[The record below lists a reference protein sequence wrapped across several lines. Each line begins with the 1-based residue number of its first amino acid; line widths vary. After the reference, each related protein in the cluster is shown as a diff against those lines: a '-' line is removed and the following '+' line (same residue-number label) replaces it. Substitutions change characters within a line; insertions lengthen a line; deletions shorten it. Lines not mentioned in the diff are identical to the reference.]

1 MFCKDCGKM
10 LPEGADICPNCGK
23 AQSESP
29 VQIVQRQDAAEPSVQ
44 IVQRQD
50 AAADP
55 SDRPS
60 FGYAFL
66 GFLLPVIGLILY
78 LVWKDD
84 TPLRA
89 RSCGRGAAVGFVIYF
104 LLVLVCI
111 ILVIV
116 GLFAFSEAMREGTRM
131 ALSALS
137 FMGV

>member
-1 MFCKDCGKM
+1 MFCKYCGKM

-29 VQIVQRQDAAEPSVQ
+29 VQIMQRQDV
-44 IVQRQD
+44 
-50 AAADP
+50 ADP

>member
-1 MFCKDCGKM
+1 MFCKYCGKM

-29 VQIVQRQDAAEPSVQ
+29 VQIVQRQDV
-44 IVQRQD
+44 
-50 AAADP
+50 ADP
-55 SDRPS
+55 NDRPN

-78 LVWKDD
+78 LVWKDDD

-111 ILVIV
+111 ILLIV

>member
-1 MFCKDCGKM
+1 MFCKYCGKM

-29 VQIVQRQDAAEPSVQ
+29 VQIVQRQDV
-44 IVQRQD
+44 
-50 AAADP
+50 ADP

-104 LLVLVCI
+104 LLVLVTCHLLNNQKI
-111 ILVIV
+111 TKM
-116 GLFAFSEAMREGTRM
+116 F
-131 ALSALS
+131 
-137 FMGV
+137 

>member
-1 MFCKDCGKM
+1 MFCKYCGKM

-29 VQIVQRQDAAEPSVQ
+29 VQIVQRQDV
-44 IVQRQD
+44 
-50 AAADP
+50 ADP
-55 SDRPS
+55 SDRPN

-78 LVWKDD
+78 LVWKDDD

-131 ALSALS
+131 AFSALS

>member
-1 MFCKDCGKM
+1 MFCKYCGKM

-29 VQIVQRQDAAEPSVQ
+29 VQIVQRQDV
-44 IVQRQD
+44 
-50 AAADP
+50 ADP

-84 TPLRA
+84 DTPLRA

-111 ILVIV
+111 ILLIV

>member
-1 MFCKDCGKM
+1 MFCKYCGKM

-29 VQIVQRQDAAEPSVQ
+29 VQIVQRQDV
-44 IVQRQD
+44 
-50 AAADP
+50 ADP

-78 LVWKDD
+78 LVWKDDD

>member
-1 MFCKDCGKM
+1 MRCK
-10 LPEGADICPNCGK
+10 K
-23 AQSESP
+23 AQTSAP
-29 VQIVQRQDAAEPSVQ
+29 AAERRRA
-44 IVQRQD
+44 I
-50 AAADP
+50 
-55 SDRPS
+55 
-60 FGYAFL
+60 
-66 GFLLPVIGLILY
+66 LLPVIGLILY